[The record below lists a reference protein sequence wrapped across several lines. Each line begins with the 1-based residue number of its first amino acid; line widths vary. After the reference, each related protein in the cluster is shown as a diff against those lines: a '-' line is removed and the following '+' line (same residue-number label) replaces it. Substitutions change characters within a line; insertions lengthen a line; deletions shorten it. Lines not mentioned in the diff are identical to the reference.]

1 MLAAVLARLADL
13 PPVHSRSCLFL
24 VKWAAASPPRFSLL
38 LLTVEPASNL
48 ILQRTQMRAGYAA
61 IFMGFGIWPLRVPP
75 HEEKLLLVSVKRGS
89 GFPSRWLPVCAVKET
104 GAGS

>member
-1 MLAAVLARLADL
+1 MAVLATVLARLADL

-48 ILQRTQMRAGYAA
+48 ILSSGQRTQMRAGYAA
-61 IFMGFGIWPLRVPP
+61 IFMGCGIWPLCVPP
-75 HEEKLLLVSVKRGS
+75 HEEKLLLVSVKRAAASLRVGC
-89 GFPSRWLPVCAVKET
+89 LPLCAV
-104 GAGS
+104 